1 MDVVHSTKEEATDE
15 MMLNSKDKGWIE
27 DRLREARSDV
37 QARQIR
43 KARVVLVFGLVF
55 AVVAVLVVVAV

>member
-1 MDVVHSTKEEATDE
+1 